1 MGKLIFYDKEHE
13 YELNGEIV
21 PSVSELSRFASREI
35 YGDVNQYLLD
45 NAAERGSKVHK
56 QCELLDKYRECE
68 ADEITAPYIQAYVN
82 FIKDNRPEWVA
93 IEKAMASNK
102 MLFAGTLDRVG
113 MLNGKRVIVDIKTSS
128 AVQKV
133 LALIQLNAYKMLWEE
148 NHTDEPIEELYIL
161 HLTKEGKY
169 KLINFDIDNTLFMA
183 CYNLHQAL
191 KKKKR
196 KRRNDNE

>member
-13 YELNGEIV
+13 YELNGEII
-21 PSVSELSRFASREI
+21 PSVSEISRFASREI

-45 NAAERGSKVHK
+45 NAAERGTKVHK

-68 ADEITAPYIQAYVN
+68 ADEITAPYIQAYVS
-82 FIKDNRPEWVA
+82 FIKEHKPEWNA

-113 MLNGKRVIVDIKTSS
+113 ILDGKRAIIDIKTSS
-128 AVQKV
+128 TIKKV
-133 LALIQLNAYKMLWEE
+133 LALIQLNAYKILWEE
-148 NHTDEPIEELYIL
+148 NHPKEPIELLCIL
-161 HLTKEGKY
+161 QLTKEGKY
-169 KLINFDIDNTLFMA
+169 KLIEFDIDNTLFIA

-196 KRRNDNE
+196 KEKH